1 MVNEILFVIFLILA
15 IVGIS
20 SVMLGI
26 GLVLGQLMERYT
38 GEEEDGE
45 E

>member
-26 GLVLGQLMERYT
+26 GLVLGRLMERYT
-38 GEEEDGE
+38 GEEKDGE